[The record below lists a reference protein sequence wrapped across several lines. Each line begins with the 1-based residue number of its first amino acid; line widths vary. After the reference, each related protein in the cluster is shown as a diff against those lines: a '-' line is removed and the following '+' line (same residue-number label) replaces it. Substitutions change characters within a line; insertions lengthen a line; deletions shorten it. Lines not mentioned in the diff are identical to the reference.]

1 MCQKGAGRCVET
13 FDGTSLAPSGAV
25 TEPAAAPAATP
36 PTTPDTELSPETR
49 DRYRRALETL
59 ERAGVPFLVGG
70 AYAFGFYTS
79 IVRHTKDFDVFLR
92 EEDLPRALAALN
104 RGGFTVGVHSPHWLG
119 KAYCGDDFIDLI
131 FSAGNGIA
139 RVDDLWFEHAVPG
152 EVLGVPARLCPAEEM
167 IWSKAFVMERER
179 YDGAD
184 VAHLLRATA
193 EQLDWERLLAR
204 FAENWRV
211 LLAHLV
217 LFGFVYPGER
227 HRIPA
232 PVMRRLTDALHAE
245 LDAPAPGERVSRGTL
260 LSREQ
265 YLPDVERWGYRDARL
280 PPSGTMTEE
289 QIDLWTARIEEDGA
303 QAIAAAVVS
312 AGSPPDR

>member
-1 MCQKGAGRCVET
+1 
-13 FDGTSLAPSGAV
+13 V
-25 TEPAAAPAATP
+25 TEPAAAPA
-36 PTTPDTELSPETR
+36 TTPDTELSPETR

-59 ERAGVPFLVGG
+59 ERAGVEFLVGG
-70 AYAFGFYTS
+70 AYAFGRYTG

-92 EEDLPRALAALN
+92 EEALPPALGALRRA
-104 RGGFTVGVHSPHWLG
+104 GFAVGVHSPHWLG

-152 EVLGVPARLCPAEEM
+152 EVLGVPARLSPAEEM

-179 YDGAD
+179 HDGAD

-193 EQLDWERLLAR
+193 ERLDWERLFAR
-204 FAENWRV
+204 FGENWRV

-227 HRIPA
+227 HRVPA
-232 PVMRRLTDALHAE
+232 PVMRRLTDALRAE
-245 LDAPAPGERVSRGTL
+245 LAAPVPGERVCRGTL

-280 PPSGTMTEE
+280 PPNGTMTEE

-303 QAIAAAVVS
+303 QAVAAAVS
-312 AGSPPDR
+312 AGNPPDR

>member
-1 MCQKGAGRCVET
+1 MCQKGAWRPAET
-13 FDGTSLAPSGAV
+13 SDGTSLAPSGTV
-25 TEPAAAPAATP
+25 TEPATAPAAA
-36 PTTPDTELSPETR
+36 PDTELSPETR
-49 DRYRRALETL
+49 DCYRRALETL

-70 AYAFGFYTS
+70 AHAFGTYTG
-79 IVRHTKDFDVFLR
+79 IVRYTKDFDVFLR
-92 EEDLPRALAALN
+92 EEDLPPALAAL
-104 RGGFTVGVHSPHWLG
+104 RRAGFAVGVHSPHWLG

-139 RVDDLWFEHAVPG
+139 RVDELWFEHAVAG
-152 EVLGVPARLCPAEEM
+152 EVLGVPVRLCAAEEM
-167 IWSKAFVMERER
+167 IWSKAFIMERER
-179 YDGAD
+179 HDGAD

-193 EQLDWERLLAR
+193 ERLDWERLLAR
-204 FAENWRV
+204 FGENWRV

-227 HRIPA
+227 HRVPA
-232 PVMRRLTDALHAE
+232 AVMRRLTGALDAE
-245 LDAPAPGERVSRGTL
+245 LDAPAPGERVCRGTL

-289 QIDLWTARIEEDGA
+289 QVDLWTARIEEDGA
-303 QAIAAAVVS
+303 QATAAAVVS
-312 AGSPPDR
+312 AGNPPDR

>member
-1 MCQKGAGRCVET
+1 MCQKGAGRCAET
-13 FDGTSLAPSGAV
+13 SDGTSLAPSGAV
-25 TEPAAAPAATP
+25 TEPAAAPATTP
-36 PTTPDTELSPETR
+36 RTTPDTELSPETR

-59 ERAGVPFLVGG
+59 ERAGMQFLVGG
-70 AYAFGFYTS
+70 AYAFGPHTG

-92 EEDLPRALAALN
+92 EEDLPRALEAL
-104 RGGFTVGVHSPHWLG
+104 RGAGFAVGVHSPHWLG

-152 EVLGVPARLCPAEEM
+152 EVLGKPVRLCAAEEM
-167 IWSKAFVMERER
+167 IWSKAFIMERER

-184 VAHLLRATA
+184 VAHLLRAAA
-193 EQLDWERLLAR
+193 ERLDWERLLAR
-204 FAENWRV
+204 FGENWRV

-227 HRIPA
+227 HRVPA
-232 PVMRRLTDALHAE
+232 AVMRRLTDALAAE
-245 LDAPAPGERVSRGTL
+245 LDAPAPGERVCRGTL

-280 PPSGTMTEE
+280 REAGGGMTRE
-289 QIDLWTARIEEDGA
+289 QIADWTAAIYDGRDDVCLRIG
-303 QAIAAAVVS
+303 
-312 AGSPPDR
+312 R

>member
-1 MCQKGAGRCVET
+1 MPEGRGAAAET
-13 FDGTSLAPSGAV
+13 SDGTSLAPSGAV
-25 TEPAAAPAATP
+25 TEPAAP
-36 PTTPDTELSPETR
+36 PDAELSPETR

-59 ERAGVPFLVGG
+59 EQGGVQFLVGG
-70 AYAFGFYTS
+70 AYAFGRYTG

-92 EEDLPRALAALN
+92 EEDLPRALAAL
-104 RGGFTVGVHSPHWLG
+104 RRAGYAVGVHSPHWLG

-139 RVDDLWFEHAVPG
+139 RVDELWFEHAVPG
-152 EVLGVPARLCPAEEM
+152 EVLGVPVRLCPAEEM
-167 IWSKAFVMERER
+167 VWSKAFVMERER

-193 EQLDWERLLAR
+193 GELDWERLLAR
-204 FAENWRV
+204 FGENWRV

-217 LFGFVYPGER
+217 LFGFIYPGER
-227 HRIPA
+227 DRIPTRL
-232 PVMRRLTDALHAE
+232 VRRLTDALRAE
-245 LDAPAPGERVSRGTL
+245 LDTPAPGERVCRGTL

-265 YLPDVERWGYRDARL
+265 FLPDVERWGYRDARL

-289 QIDLWTARIEEDGA
+289 QIDLWTARAEEDGA
-303 QAIAAAVVS
+303 QATAAAVS
-312 AGSPPDR
+312 AGNPPDQ

>member
-1 MCQKGAGRCVET
+1 VPEGRGAAAET
-13 FDGTSLAPSGAV
+13 SDGTSLAPSGAV
-25 TEPAAAPAATP
+25 TEPAAP
-36 PTTPDTELSPETR
+36 PDAELSPETR

-59 ERAGVPFLVGG
+59 ERARVQFLVGG
-70 AYAFGFYTS
+70 AYAFGRYTG

-92 EEDLPRALAALN
+92 EEDLPRALAAL
-104 RGGFTVGVHSPHWLG
+104 RRAGYAVGVHSPHWLG

-139 RVDDLWFEHAVPG
+139 RVDELWFEHAVPG
-152 EVLGVPARLCPAEEM
+152 EVLGVPVRLCPAEEM
-167 IWSKAFVMERER
+167 VWSKAFVMERER

-193 EQLDWERLLAR
+193 GELDWERLLAR
-204 FAENWRV
+204 FGENWRV

-217 LFGFVYPGER
+217 LFGFIYPGER
-227 HRIPA
+227 DRIPTRL
-232 PVMRRLTDALHAE
+232 VRRLTDALRAE
-245 LDAPAPGERVSRGTL
+245 LDTPAPGERVCRGTL

-265 YLPDVERWGYRDARL
+265 FLPDVERWGYRDARL

-289 QIDLWTARIEEDGA
+289 QIDLWTARAEEDGA
-303 QAIAAAVVS
+303 QATAAAVS
-312 AGSPPDR
+312 AGNPPDQ